1 MAKLFTIFVVVLLM
15 WPSNIAIAQSE
26 EEAVITAVRKFFLAM
41 SARDTSA
48 TLEVLLAEGQYFSIR
63 EDSSQISIRN
73 TTYTEYLNKL
83 ATSKENWLEK
93 MREPKVLVHDRV
105 AILWTKYDFY
115 RSGQFS
121 HCGVDAFS
129 LLKTAEGWKIV
140 GFIYNVE
147 PKVCDK

>member
-1 MAKLFTIFVVVLLM
+1 MTKLFKIFVVVLLM

-26 EEAVITAVRKFFLAM
+26 EEAVITAVRKFFSAM

-73 TTYTEYLNKL
+73 TTHTEYLNKL

-93 MREPKVLVHDRV
+93 MREPKVMVHDRV
-105 AILWTKYDFY
+105 AILWTKYDFS